1 MEDQVINIQDEITK
15 KHINDVIASM
25 RRRDAP
31 EIDPAEVTREVALAM
46 DPDDKAVEQA
56 TFGAES
62 YIEGLGPANVCG
74 PAARQ

>member
-46 DPDDKAVEQA
+46 DP
-56 TFGAES
+56 
-62 YIEGLGPANVCG
+62 
-74 PAARQ
+74 R